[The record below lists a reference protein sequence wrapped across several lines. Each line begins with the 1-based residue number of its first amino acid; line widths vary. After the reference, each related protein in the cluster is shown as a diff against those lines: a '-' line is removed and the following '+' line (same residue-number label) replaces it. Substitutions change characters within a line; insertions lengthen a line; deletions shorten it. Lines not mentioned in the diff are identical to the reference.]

1 MRLNEFLDDAK
12 GDVLVCQCGCG
23 YGSRIQHW
31 GGPVPLLADIHAA
44 IRAKVGG
51 PVYVLSGA
59 RCPRH
64 NAAVAITERSQH
76 SICQA
81 LDLAQPQGWELAA
94 FMALCEDVVERMA
107 EGRGG
112 VGLYPSQRFVHIDTG
127 TGEAPGRRWTA

>member
-1 MRLNEFLDDAK
+1 MRLHEFLDDAK

-23 YGSRIQHW
+23 YGSRLEHW
-31 GGPVPLLADIHAA
+31 GSYVAEMQFA
-44 IRAKVGG
+44 IRQKVGKA
-51 PVYVLSGA
+51 VYCLSGA

-81 LDLAQPQGWELAA
+81 LDLAQPSGMTLDE
-94 FMALCEDVVERMA
+94 FHTVCVEVVERMT

-127 TGEAPGRRWTA
+127 TGETPGRRWTV

>member
-12 GDVLVCQCGCG
+12 GDVLTCGCGCG
-23 YGSRIQHW
+23 YGSRLEHW
-31 GGPVPLLADIHAA
+31 GSYSLVAEMQFA
-44 IRAKVGG
+44 IRQKVGK
-51 PVYVLSGA
+51 PVYCLSGA

-64 NAAVAITERSQH
+64 NAAVAISNRSQH
-76 SICQA
+76 SIAQA

-94 FMALCEDVVERMA
+94 FMALCEDVVERMT

-112 VGLYPSQRFVHIDTG
+112 VGLYPSQGFVHIDTG

>member
-12 GDVLVCQCGCG
+12 GDVLTCGCGCG
-23 YGSRIQHW
+23 YGSRLEHW
-31 GGPVPLLADIHAA
+31 GSYSLVAEMQFA
-44 IRAKVGG
+44 IRQKVGV
-51 PVYVLSGA
+51 PVFCLSGA

-81 LDLAQPQGWELAA
+81 LDLAQPSGMTLDE
-94 FMALCEDVVERMA
+94 FHTVCVEVVERMT

-112 VGLYPSQRFVHIDTG
+112 VGLYPARRFVHIDTG
-127 TGEAPGRRWTA
+127 MGEAPGRRWTA